1 MAAAQI
7 SPRTRRA
14 VVPKD
19 SRHPAGDRDL
29 RYGNVDVFYK
39 EYYARMPCGNEGG
52 IVAKLAHNFIERPFG
67 PQVVHD
73 EVLEVGAGDGLHLP
87 FVKHDFRRYLMT
99 DINEESLEMAK
110 KRVAGRRGVEFGL
123 ADAQDLPYEDASFD
137 RLIATCVLLHLP
149 QPEQA
154 LLEWRRV
161 TRPGGIVSIYVPSE
175 PGLLT
180 HAGRAL
186 TTKREAKRAGFQ
198 GYDLMIA
205 REHIN
210 HSWGLDKLIRHV
222 FHTDDLRA
230 HAWPIP
236 GAPQACRA
244 FTVYQATV
252 G

>member
-1 MAAAQI
+1 
-7 SPRTRRA
+7 
-14 VVPKD
+14 VPKD

-29 RYGNVDVFYK
+29 RYGNVSVFYK
-39 EYYARMPCGNEGG
+39 EYYARMPCGGEGG
-52 IVAKLAHNFIERPFG
+52 SVAKLAHNYIERPFG
-67 PQVVHD
+67 PAVVRD

-87 FVKHDFRRYLMT
+87 FVKHGFRRYLMT
-99 DINEESLEMAK
+99 DTNQESLEMAK
-110 KRVAGRRGVEFGL
+110 ERVAGRRGVECGL
-123 ADAQDLPYEDASFD
+123 ADAQDLPYADASFD

-154 LLEWRRV
+154 LQEWRRV
-161 TRPGGIVSIYVPSE
+161 TRPGGIVSIYVPNE

-180 HAGRAL
+180 RAGRAV
-186 TTKREAKRAGFQ
+186 TSRRAAKRAGFE
-198 GYDLMIA
+198 GFDLMIA

-210 HSWGLDKLIRHV
+210 HGWGLDQMIRHV
-222 FHTDDLRA
+222 FHADDLRA

-236 GAPQACRA
+236 RGPLSSRV